1 MGNSGFPTVREITSG
16 TFVANQEFFTNN
28 TLMIMTIQGDGN
40 ATNTVSV
47 TVSDGDHDLE
57 VGDTVTIFGVS
68 TQTDYN
74 LDIGVTVTAV
84 ISTADFQ
91 YETTNHTNSI
101 EDTTGDFRVLNPYTF
116 DDVTPNDLGVFV
128 HLSVGL
134 GGSSIIQSTRD
145 GINYVSIGNGESL
158 IGDIFKSIIM
168 NQGDKVNFRVST
180 GVDVT
185 FGKLYREP

>member
-16 TFVANQEFFTNN
+16 TFVVNQEFFVDD
-28 TLMIMTIQGDGN
+28 TLIIMDIQGDGN

-47 TVSDGDHDLE
+47 SVSDGEHDLE

-74 LDIGVTVTAV
+74 LDVGVTVTNV
-84 ISTADFQ
+84 ISTTDFEYQ
-91 YETTNHTNSI
+91 TTNHTNSVA
-101 EDTTGDFRVLNPYTF
+101 DTTGDIRVLNPYTF
-116 DDVTPNDLGVFV
+116 DDVTPNDLGIFV

-134 GGSSIIQSTRD
+134 GSSSVIQSTRD
-145 GINYVSIGNGESL
+145 GINYVSIGNGENL
-158 IGDIFKSIIM
+158 VGDIFKSIIM
-168 NQGDKVNFRVST
+168 NNGDKLNFRVSSS
-180 GVDVT
+180 VDVE